1 MMLLGFAGIG
11 LMALRKRKNGFVLTA

>member
-11 LMALRKRKNGFVLTA
+11 LLYRRRRSKLAAVAA